1 MVRTNAGEPGLLT
14 TAGPLR
20 EQGLV
25 SRHAGVGVA
34 DAAVP
39 SGRTVASEEPAGHW
53 LIIAQRGTAGRAH
66 VSDLCKHGVVGAA
79 NDAGGGWGRRW

>member
-1 MVRTNAGEPGLLT
+1 VRVRAAFAAQDVVDMVRTNEEEPGLLT

-25 SRHAGVGVA
+25 SRHAGVGVT

-39 SGRTVASEEPAGHW
+39 SGRTVAREERPVTG
-53 LIIAQRGTAGRAH
+53 
-66 VSDLCKHGVVGAA
+66 
-79 NDAGGGWGRRW
+79 